1 MSVDSRYIRIATKFW
16 QDEKARRLSDDAK
29 LLYLYVLTS
38 PHSNMAG
45 YYVLPKPYVVYDLQW
60 LPERL
65 DKALAELLHQGLIK
79 YCKRSDVVLI
89 PNFLKYNPIQNQNQ
103 AKGAAR
109 RVAELPSNTLREDF
123 RTVLERYA
131 EQFVEWFTEWFANT
145 DTDTDTDTDTETG
158 DIDTCA
164 PDDAQEDT
172 HDAPKESSSPKT
184 IDELIDEATRYT
196 AEQRA
201 IIREYWDTVR
211 FTRKRGAVAPS
222 IVKTELEYWERFP
235 PDIVLEALNIHLT
248 KCRNKREEYTRGI
261 MRRLQEERRNGGD
274 FNHTAENRENHGR
287 PGNRARTRTARTSA
301 CDYIGGKYGAIFKK
315 ERQAVH
321 STTSGSLDSE

>member
-79 YCKRSDVVLI
+79 YCKQSDVVLI

-131 EQFVEWFTEWFANT
+131 EQFVERFTEWFANT
-145 DTDTDTDTDTETG
+145 DTDTDTDTETDSICAPDGAQDENG
-158 DIDTCA
+158 DLGGSVEAEKVTATLEDKPSSKSRPRSPFKSRRQEQLFDEFWERYPKKRSKGQAERAWAKIA
-164 PDDAQEDT
+164 PDDALYRYILDGLERAKRSRDWLKEEGKYIPYPVTWLNAKGWEDEYDERGIGNDR
-172 HDAPKESSSPKT
+172 HGSKSKF
-184 IDELIDEATRYT
+184 DELV
-196 AEQRA
+196 
-201 IIREYWDTVR
+201 IRD
-211 FTRKRGAVAPS
+211 S
-222 IVKTELEYWERFP
+222 
-235 PDIVLEALNIHLT
+235 DIQV
-248 KCRNKREEYTRGI
+248 
-261 MRRLQEERRNGGD
+261 
-274 FNHTAENRENHGR
+274 
-287 PGNRARTRTARTSA
+287 P
-301 CDYIGGKYGAIFKK
+301 
-315 ERQAVH
+315 
-321 STTSGSLDSE
+321 

>member
-1 MSVDSRYIRIATKFW
+1 LSVDSRYIRIATKFW

-145 DTDTDTDTDTETG
+145 DTDTDTDTVTG
-158 DIDTCA
+158 EIGTCA
-164 PDDAQEDT
+164 PDGAQDENGDLGGSVEAEKVTATPDGDKLSEKSGPRSPFKSKRQEQLFDQFWAQYPKKRSKGQAERAWAKITPDDALFRYILDGLERAKRSRDWIKDAGAYIPYPATWLNAKGWEDE
-172 HDAPKESSSPKT
+172 HDERGIGNDRHGSKSKF
-184 IDELIDEATRYT
+184 DELI
-196 AEQRA
+196 
-201 IIREYWDTVR
+201 IRDD
-211 FTRKRGAVAPS
+211 
-222 IVKTELEYWERFP
+222 
-235 PDIVLEALNIHLT
+235 DI
-248 KCRNKREEYTRGI
+248 
-261 MRRLQEERRNGGD
+261 
-274 FNHTAENRENHGR
+274 
-287 PGNRARTRTARTSA
+287 
-301 CDYIGGKYGAIFKK
+301 
-315 ERQAVH
+315 
-321 STTSGSLDSE
+321 